1 LVLILGLLIYA
12 LTNHSR
18 GLTHARSLV
27 DESRYIEAEELLREV
42 RERNPNDLEAH
53 RLYANVSLKRG
64 NLAAARDAFSAL
76 AGEDSAGRTNHL
88 LSLALAHYYLGNLDS
103 SSTIVQKLTYSISDS
118 SALARCFHVL
128 GRIHFNKGAY
138 DSAHVYQSRSLRL
151 ARQGSDLQTTADA
164 LRQLGV
170 LTWYAGKADSARRV
184 FYEPA
189 LALYRRLDDNIGEA
203 TTLSNIALLDGDIAM
218 HLRAFA
224 IRNEIGDQLGLADS
238 YYFLSPFNDD
248 ERLRGLA
255 FSYRQKSLA
264 LSTRIGYAWGRE
276 VAARALTEMLYQS
289 FDEHTVGVPLHDS
302 ALVTSSEGEIHEL
315 LWRAIVHARGKG
327 WREAASLQEKAIHL
341 CDSLRYTS
349 GLGVALGNYAITLTE
364 LGRLDEAERA
374 AIRGYAHS
382 RAEIPPG
389 NLLLAEVLMR
399 KRKPREAFRLLSDA
413 ARAFDAQ
420 YLAQTSHPGFPFRLG
435 SLTRQRH
442 QLYSKLV
449 SAAILIGNTDSV
461 FHVLERHRSLMYTV
475 GDLAHDSK
483 RDEPQGIWL
492 QYKTLLE
499 RMDNVSPAECR
510 DMIEEFNGAYNAAR
524 ELQPKYSKAIHALRV
539 QRLASL
545 GEVQHLLAPDEVVL
559 EFVVGGKDA
568 FILVIRMNERRL
580 LRLAASSREGAEAAK
595 ALDETIRRGAYEP
608 RDTLWKS
615 PASFLY
621 DQLIAPVER
630 ERLIHERDHVII
642 LPAGALHGV
651 PFAAL
656 IESHTQHRASRYFIE
671 KYDVSYVQSAT
682 QLVGRTD
689 RRARS
694 TRLLAVV
701 PDRATLRFAE
711 REARSIPSDMFA
723 HRTLLMDDDATCSR
737 VLDEISR
744 HDVIHIAAHGKAMTR
759 APLHSYIQLADCK
772 FALIEILDR
781 KLPPVTVI
789 LSACETGLAAG
800 MTGDLSRGHV
810 VVSFPG
816 AFLSAGA
823 RSVVSPMW
831 LLHDEAT
838 FNFMSGFYRHLSQL
852 HSTPRPLVSALARA
866 QRDVLTSYP
875 QKRHPFFWA
884 GFYLSG
890 AGR

>member
-42 RERNPNDLEAH
+42 RERNPYDLEAH

-238 YYFLSPFNDD
+238 YYFLSPFTGD

-255 FSYRQKSLA
+255 FSYRQKSLE

-289 FDEHTVGVPLHDS
+289 FDEHTLGVPLHDS
-302 ALVTSSEGEIHEL
+302 AFVTSSEGEIHEL
-315 LWRAIVHARGKG
+315 LWRAIVHTREKR
-327 WREAASLQEKAIHL
+327 WQEAASLQERAIHL
-341 CDSLRYTS
+341 CDSLPYPS
-349 GLGVALGNYAITLTE
+349 GLGVALGNYAISLME
-364 LGRLDEAERA
+364 LGRLDQAERA
-374 AIRGYAHS
+374 AMRSYAHS

-399 KRKPREAFRLLSDA
+399 KRKPQEAFRLLSDA
-413 ARAFDAQ
+413 ARAFDEQ
-420 YLAQTSHPGFPFRLG
+420 YLTQTSHQDFPFRLG

-449 SAAILIGNTDSV
+449 SAALLIGNMDSV
-461 FHVLERHRSLMYTV
+461 FHVLERHRSLLYTV
-475 GDLAHDSK
+475 GDLAPESN
-483 RDEPQGIWL
+483 RGEPQEMWF

-499 RMDNVSPAECR
+499 RMDNVSAAECR
-510 DMIEEFNGAYNAAR
+510 AMVEEFIGAYNAAR
-524 ELQPKYSKAIHALRV
+524 KLQPTYAKTIHALRV

-545 GEVQHLLAPDEVVL
+545 AEVQHSLAPDEVVL
-559 EFVVGGKDA
+559 EFVVGDNDA
-568 FILVIRMNERRL
+568 FIFVIRMKERRL
-580 LRLAASSREGAEAAK
+580 LRLAATSRELTEAAK
-595 ALDETIRRGAYEP
+595 TLDETIRRGAYEP

-621 DQLIAPVER
+621 DRLIAPVER
-630 ERLIHERDHVII
+630 ERLIHEGDHVII
-642 LPAGALHGV
+642 LPAGTLHAI

-656 IESHTQHRASRYFIE
+656 IASHTQHRASRYFIE
-671 KYDVSYVQSAT
+671 RYELSYHQSAT
-682 QLVGRTD
+682 QLVGRTN
-689 RRARS
+689 RRARP
-694 TRLLAVV
+694 TRFLAVV

-711 REARSIPSDMFA
+711 REARSIPSDMSA

-737 VLDEISR
+737 VLDEISK
-744 HDVIHIAAHGKAMTR
+744 HDMIHIAAHGKAMTQ
-759 APLHSYIQLADCK
+759 APLHPHIQLADCK
-772 FALIEILDR
+772 LQLAEILDR

-800 MTGDLSRGHV
+800 MTGDLSRGNV
-810 VVSFPG
+810 VVSFPI

-866 QRDVLTSYP
+866 QREFINEEQTSRYA
-875 QKRHPFFWA
+875 HPFYWA
-884 GFYLSG
+884 AFYHI
-890 AGR
+890 GR